1 MPAWL
6 RRRLPQLHVEGH
18 PEEHLPATRPVEP
31 SDGELDG
38 LEPVNAS

>member
-6 RRRLPQLHVEGH
+6 GRLLPELHIEGH
-18 PEEHLPATRPVEP
+18 PEVHLPATRPVDA

-38 LEPVNAS
+38 LEPVNAT